1 MPCHT
6 NIVIIGYDV
15 TVPYQIY
22 SLLPYYH
29 CVTLPYYHCVALLAH
44 NIHTGVLYLPQAKCD
59 ERARALRGLAPRTA
73 VTGLE
78 RVQQKLQKLQ
88 TSRDENN
95 GGSGGC
101 SGGGG
106 GGGNDYRDEDGAG
119 GKDDR
124 YSSGSSSSGRS
135 SSSSSSSKCDESV
148 ELYRAIIDAT
158 TETLAEEDCGDD
170 SV

>member
-1 MPCHT
+1 MHT
-6 NIVIIGYDV
+6 D
-15 TVPYQIY
+15 
-22 SLLPYYH
+22 
-29 CVTLPYYHCVALLAH
+29 
-44 NIHTGVLYLPQAKCD
+44 VLYLPQAKCD

-88 TSRDENN
+88 TSGDEND
-95 GGSGGC
+95 GGSGGGC
-101 SGGGG
+101 SGGGV
-106 GGGNDYRDEDGAG
+106 NNYRDGDGAG

-124 YSSGSSSSGRS
+124 YSSSSGGKSS